1 MAAQIDPATIA
12 GYFQPEC
19 KQINLGG
26 HTYPLKLWR
35 IEIMLKVT
43 KPGKPVMVRTYGDN
57 LLAHVCL
64 DLAGGGYTTKQTIEA
79 MTTQAALERDG
90 IVKTRR
96 YTIERI
102 ADDSPA
108 MARMFDDAYDE
119 QCRNACGL

>member
-1 MAAQIDPATIA
+1 LPGISSRNASGSTCAA
-12 GYFQPEC
+12 
-19 KQINLGG
+19 NL
-26 HTYPLKLWR
+26 PLNLWR

-43 KPGKPVMVRTYGDN
+43 KPGKPVMVHTYGDN

-108 MARMFDDAYDE
+108 IHTFE
-119 QCRNACGL
+119 PLEN

>member
-1 MAAQIDPATIA
+1 
-12 GYFQPEC
+12 
-19 KQINLGG
+19 
-26 HTYPLKLWR
+26 
-35 IEIMLKVT
+35 MLKVT

-102 ADDSPA
+102 ADDNPD

>member
-1 MAAQIDPATIA
+1 LK
-12 GYFQPEC
+12 QPG
-19 KQINLGG
+19 N
-26 HTYPLKLWR
+26 TSLKLWR

-102 ADDSPA
+102 ADDSPD